1 MFWSLE
7 MSASRICIIY
17 IYIVA
22 FNDVYL
28 SSYRKYTYI
37 YIHKKFSPHD
47 PKHFRFMS
55 SCQIHPGMIRNMAR
69 ASHKMK
75 PHSSSK
81 SEVGMTHHWIPS
93 YRYIVKFGI
102 IIPNPFEKI
111 MDHFIFGRFLWIW
124 GGCFWEPLKQY
135 MDHLCWEEDFS
146 WWLGGNNV
154 VVPWPLRFGPWRP
167 VHVP

>member
-17 IYIVA
+17 IYILWHLMMYIYPVTE
-22 FNDVYL
+22 NIHI
-28 SSYRKYTYI
+28 YI

-124 GGCFWEPLKQY
+124 GGLFLGTPETIY
-135 MDHLCWEEDFS
+135 GSFV
-146 WWLGGNNV
+146 LGG
-154 VVPWPLRFGPWRP
+154 RFLMMAWG
-167 VHVP
+167 